1 MYIRSRSAVYSNKYR
16 RTRKRVA
23 AFNHV
28 CKVYIC
34 TPSRCAHN
42 TRYHTNWW
50 ATHQSNVTS
59 QTHNKLH
66 ASLWP
71 SPWHDF
77 ASGHRT
83 KYPSSESG
91 GGKLGEDTCSSFW
104 CFFARI
110 YADATIRSHNDVC
123 SPTQMTVL
131 CGRCERDPKPKTNY
145 MHTHQRTWN
154 FLIIFIVLPQTYH
167 ESVPHTTAT
176 IFVCMCM
183 RG

>member
-1 MYIRSRSAVYSNKYR
+1 MYAKY
-16 RTRKRVA
+16 TFVHLRVA
-23 AFNHV
+23 HIIRVIIRIDGRRINRTWHR
-28 CKVYIC
+28 K
-34 TPSRCAHN
+34 
-42 TRYHTNWW
+42 HTINYMRPYGHHLDMTLRQGT
-50 ATHQSNVTS
+50 APNTHQAKV
-59 QTHNKLH
+59 
-66 ASLWP
+66 
-71 SPWHDF
+71 
-77 ASGHRT
+77 
-83 KYPSSESG
+83 G

-131 CGRCERDPKPKTNY
+131 CGRSERDPKPKTNY

-176 IFVCMCM
+176 ICVCMCM